1 MNESNEVPEMP
12 EMPKINS
19 RVIQKIILSMILVFF
34 TAVGMSYSIT
44 YLLGIAF
51 YYSYAGYTLIA
62 MVVTSGLQKL

>member
-1 MNESNEVPEMP
+1 MNESNEVP